1 MAGIIFNEGAMTPV
15 TRGINRRRFIAAAS
29 GAMASLAT
37 HSAFARQ
44 AEATPPDGSG
54 KLEKIGVGGPERL
67 KDLLSLVPNN
77 LLSPDDGYGVPFSY
91 ADLAQQFV
99 SVGIEQNV
107 AGDDPLGQDQLRARS
122 PLAAA
127 SPAFQRSTDVE
138 FTNAIGFQ
146 PLETGQTLQAGAP
159 ADQLTLFQGGMDLD
173 ELPKAWKASG
183 YELARTDDDIE
194 IWTIGKNGEIDLE
207 ESPMGAYVFG
217 SFNNVT
223 ILDNGVVMF
232 AHRYDRL
239 ESAIETAS
247 AGTGSM
253 LDDAGISAV
262 VAAMPVDTVSA
273 IALTPEYASP
283 YPVSLGDGA
292 TPDLDIEPEAG
303 EEMPAYRSFALGITA
318 GFMNPEFQPTGE
330 GTPDNSVESAEESVI
345 PDGGVIFARLAAAPD
360 EDAGLIAEV
369 VEDRWSKQNS
379 LVTNTPYTEF
389 MSIVEAGA
397 KGEVAAID
405 FAPLIAPAIWIDLV
419 LQRDLAPFAPST

>member
-29 GAMASLAT
+29 GAVASLAT

-77 LLSPDDGYGVPFSY
+77 LLSPDDGYGIPFSY
-91 ADLAQQFV
+91 ADLAKQFA

-107 AGDDPLGQDQLRARS
+107 AGDDPLGQDQLRALS

-127 SPAFQRSTDVE
+127 SPAFQRPADDA
-138 FTNAIGFQ
+138 FTTAIGFQ
-146 PLETGQTLQAGAP
+146 PWATSQSLHAGAP

-173 ELPKAWKASG
+173 ELPKAWEAIG
-183 YELARTDDDIE
+183 YELESTRDGAE
-194 IWTIGKNGEIDLE
+194 IWTIGKNGEIDFD
-207 ESPMGAYVFG
+207 SPMGAFAMP
-217 SFNNVT
+217 SLNNAT

-360 EDAGLIAEV
+360 EDAELIAEV
-369 VEDRWSKQNS
+369 VEDRWSEQNS